1 MVRINYKILMWM
13 LFPLQTKFE
22 YQFWKLDKTCG
33 YHQNFRQ
40 AICFSTCVAKA
51 FFFGFKHHQTLYTLF
66 KFDHQR
72 HQRKTHLNCVNT
84 INLVLEYEM
93 PLKIKSLKRSV
104 ASTLALPQKLLCGMC
119 HVGGFLCKNLNAELL
134 MKSVW
139 SSCYLASVLCN
150 PRMR

>member
-51 FFFGFKHHQTLYTLF
+51 FFLDLNTTKPCILYSNLIIRDIRGRLTSTVWTPSILF
-66 KFDHQR
+66 WNMRCLWK
-72 HQRKTHLNCVNT
+72 L
-84 INLVLEYEM
+84 
-93 PLKIKSLKRSV
+93 SLKRSV

-119 HVGGFLCKNLNAELL
+119 HVGGFLCKNLNTELL

>member
-22 YQFWKLDKTCG
+22 YQFWKPDKSCG
-33 YHQNFRQ
+33 YHQNFRW
-40 AICFSTCVAKA
+40 AICFSTFVAKA
-51 FFFGFKHHQTLYTLF
+51 FFWILTPPNLVYSIDQ
-66 KFDHQR
+66 QR
-72 HQRKTHLNCVNT
+72 HYQRKTHLNCVNT

-93 PLKIKSLKRSV
+93 PLKIKSLQRSV
-104 ASTLALPQKLLCGMC
+104 ASTLASPQKLLCGMC
-119 HVGGFLCKNLNAELL
+119 HVGGFLCKNLNTELL

-150 PRMR
+150 PRMH

>member
-1 MVRINYKILMWM
+1 MWLSSKFYTSY
-13 LFPLQTKFE
+13 LFFHLCCK
-22 YQFWKLDKTCG
+22 G
-33 YHQNFRQ
+33 
-40 AICFSTCVAKA
+40 I
-51 FFFGFKHHQTLYTLF
+51 FFGFKHHQTLYTLF

-93 PLKIKSLKRSV
+93 SLKIKSLKRSV

-119 HVGGFLCKNLNAELL
+119 HVGGFLCKNLNTELL

-150 PRMR
+150 PRMC